1 MFLGKINKPGGIKM
15 TQVHFTLNLE
25 EIQNLID
32 VEVKDNTAKN
42 ILTKVFNELMEKERD
57 EYLDNEAYQRDPNRV
72 TYRNGYYDRDYTT
85 QVGTLPLRVPR
96 TRDGKFSTEIFERYQ
111 RNEKALLLTMLEMYI
126 QGVSTRKVS
135 KVIENLCGKTYSK
148 SFISS
153 LTKQLDEEVR
163 QWRHHDLSPVRYPYL
178 VVDVIYIKVR
188 ENHKVVS
195 KACHIAIGISEEG
208 KRRLLGFDISDGE
221 SDYSWSRFFNHLK
234 ERGLNGLKMVISDAH
249 AGLVKAIKET
259 FINVSWQR
267 CQVHFLRNILDKT
280 PKKETKEFKEDI
292 KALFRIQDIKIAR
305 IFKNEL
311 FKKYEGEKKYQAS
324 LSILDE
330 GFEDAF
336 TYLNESVVHSRLK
349 STNCLERLNEEIRR
363 RERVIRIFPNV
374 ESAYRLIGAMLIDQD
389 EEWLTA
395 DRIYIQM

>member
-1 MFLGKINKPGGIKM
+1 M

-32 VEVKDNTAKN
+32 VEVKDNIDKS
-42 ILTKVFNELMEKERD
+42 ILTKVFNQLMEKERD
-57 EYLDNEAYQRDPNRV
+57 EYLDNEAYQRDPNRM
-72 TYRNGYYDRDYTT
+72 TYRNGYYNRDYTT
-85 QVGTLPLRVPR
+85 KLGTLNLRVPR

-148 SFISS
+148 SFVSS

-163 QWRHHDLSPVRYPYL
+163 QWRHHDLSSVQYAYL

-221 SDYSWSRFFNHLK
+221 SDYSWSRFFNYLK

-249 AGLVKAIKET
+249 TGLVKAIKEN
-259 FINVSWQR
+259 FLNVSWQR
-267 CQVHFLRNILDKT
+267 CQVHFLRNILAKI
-280 PKKETKEFKEDI
+280 PKKETREFKEDI

-305 IFKNEL
+305 IVKNEL

-324 LSILDE
+324 LAILDE

-336 TYLNESVVHSRLK
+336 TYLNESVVHPRLK

>member
-1 MFLGKINKPGGIKM
+1 MRN
-15 TQVHFTLNLE
+15 T
-25 EIQNLID
+25 D

-305 IFKNEL
+305 IVKNEL